1 MPPDSILS
9 DGKYRNLVND
19 RRGAPGRGVPLS
31 FSGGGIRASAL
42 IVNKKFLVRKEGTE
56 DEQLSVVQF
65 L

>member
-1 MPPDSILS
+1 MIDS
-9 DGKYRNLVND
+9 
-19 RRGAPGRGVPLS
+19 RGAPGGGAPLS
-31 FSGGGIRASAL
+31 FSAGDARASAL